1 MQNMATTVTYI
12 TDTNHDPH
20 SHYILSEDDKQ
31 DDAHLRLW
39 FEGED
44 VLPGDEIADF
54 REALIR
60 AAVRLNGEDREFLAN
75 NGFIITTIPEIW
87 NEDNLSFPSSPF
99 LFSTKFFTVVDKMSK
114 ACLTYK
120 ITHGYVVNSHRL
132 YDVLSVLEHMGSDI
146 ISVIEPLGC
155 EIKDERPY

>member
-1 MQNMATTVTYI
+1 MHNMTNTVTYI

-20 SHYILSEDDKQ
+20 THYILDEHDQRSDTF
-31 DDAHLRLW
+31 LRLW

-60 AAVRLNGEDREFLAN
+60 AAVHLNGEDREFLAS
-75 NGFIITTIPEIW
+75 NGFILKTIPMIW
-87 NEDNLSFPSSPF
+87 NEDNLSFPF
-99 LFSTKFFTVVDKMSK
+99 LFSTKFFNIVNEMSK
-114 ACLTYK
+114 ACLRYK
-120 ITHGYVVNSHRL
+120 VTHGHVVNSHRL

-146 ISVIEPLGC
+146 ISIIEPLGC
-155 EIKDERPY
+155 EIKGERRY

>member
-20 SHYILSEDDKQ
+20 NHYIFSEDDKQ
-31 DDAHLRLW
+31 DDAYLRLW

-87 NEDNLSFPSSPF
+87 NEDNLSLPVT
-99 LFSTKFFTVVDKMSK
+99 FSTKFFNVVGEMGK
-114 ACLTYK
+114 ACLRYK
-120 ITHGYVVNSHRL
+120 VTHGYVVNLHRL
-132 YDVLSVLEHMGSDI
+132 YDVLSVLEHRGSDI
-146 ISVIEPLGC
+146 ISIIEPLGC
-155 EIKDERPY
+155 KIKGEGRY

>member
-31 DDAHLRLW
+31 DNAYLRLW

-75 NGFIITTIPEIW
+75 NGFTITTIPTIW
-87 NEDNLSFPSSPF
+87 NEDNLSLPVT
-99 LFSTKFFTVVDKMSK
+99 FSTKFFNIVDQMGK
-114 ACLTYK
+114 ACLK
-120 ITHGYVVNSHRL
+120 HKVTHGYVVNLHRL
-132 YDVLSVLEHMGSDI
+132 YIVLSVLEYMGSDI

-155 EIKDERPY
+155 EIKGEERY

>member
-31 DDAHLRLW
+31 DDAYLRLW

-60 AAVRLNGEDREFLAN
+60 AAVRLNGEDREFLAD
-75 NGFIITTIPEIW
+75 NGFIITTIPTIW
-87 NEDNLSFPSSPF
+87 NEDNLSLPVT
-99 LFSTKFFTVVDKMSK
+99 FSTKFFNVVDEMGK
-114 ACLTYK
+114 ACLRYK
-120 ITHGYVVNSHRL
+120 VTHGYVVNLHRL
-132 YDVLSVLEHMGSDI
+132 YIVLSVLEYMGSDI

-155 EIKDERPY
+155 EIKGEERY

>member
-31 DDAHLRLW
+31 GDAYLRLW

-44 VLPGDEIADF
+44 ALPGDEIADF

-75 NGFIITTIPEIW
+75 NGFTITTIPTIW
-87 NEDNLSFPSSPF
+87 NEDNLSLPVT
-99 LFSTKFFTVVDKMSK
+99 FSTKFFNIADQMGK
-114 ACLTYK
+114 ACLK
-120 ITHGYVVNSHRL
+120 HKVTHAYVVNLHRL
-132 YDVLSVLEHMGSDI
+132 YDVLSVLEHRGSDI
-146 ISVIEPLGC
+146 ISIIEPLGC
-155 EIKDERPY
+155 EIKGEGRY

>member
-1 MQNMATTVTYI
+1 METVTYI

-31 DDAHLRLW
+31 DDAYLRLW

-75 NGFIITTIPEIW
+75 NGFIITTIPTIW
-87 NEDNLSFPSSPF
+87 NEDNLSLPVT
-99 LFSTKFFTVVDKMSK
+99 FSTKFFNVVDEMGK
-114 ACLTYK
+114 ACLRYK
-120 ITHGYVVNSHRL
+120 VTHGYVVNLHRL
-132 YDVLSVLEHMGSDI
+132 YDALSVLEHRGSNI
-146 ISVIEPLGC
+146 ISIIEPLGC
-155 EIKDERPY
+155 EIKGERRH